1 MMKLIVGFALLLLLN
16 HTLSAQQTSRTGELM
31 SLLNQYF
38 GSSTSSGTKAKLA
51 QRTFYIKSD
60 SLFICFFDPDDI
72 FTKGEY
78 RDTNA
83 IPLGQLEKVILVTG
97 RSADGA
103 AGAGIQFIP
112 RFTEPSIPKPISEN
126 NGAVGEVSGQSL
138 SQVAAGTL
146 NQKMTGQVAGVTV
159 GNDNSPGG
167 AAMVRI
173 RGFGSINS
181 NSPLYVVDGVPITN
195 INTINPNDIESVNV
209 LKDPSTTAIYGVRGA
224 NGVVLIKTKTG
235 GATTFVIPNEILNQ
249 KPLPYT
255 LWVYGKKA
263 KEFKK
268 EGIGEKI
275 QELLVK

>member
-1 MMKLIVGFALLLLLN
+1 MKLLVGFAFILLLN
-16 HTLSAQQTSRTGELM
+16 HSVAAQQTSRSGELV
-31 SLLNQYF
+31 SILNQYF
-38 GSSTSSGTKAKLA
+38 GSSASSGSKAKQA
-51 QRTFYIKSD
+51 QRTFTIKSD
-60 SLFICFFDPDDI
+60 SLFIYFYDPEDL

-83 IPLGQLEKVILVTG
+83 IPLRQLEKMVVVSG
-97 RSADGA
+97 RSAEGV
-103 AGAGIQFIP
+103 AGIGIQFIP
-112 RFTEPSIPKPISEN
+112 KFIEPTIFKLKSDN
-126 NGAVGEVSGQSL
+126 NGAVSQVNEQDL
-138 SQVAAGTL
+138 SQINAGNL
-146 NQKMTGQVAGVTV
+146 NQKLTGQVAGVTV

-173 RGFGSINS
+173 RGFGSINA

-235 GATTFVIPNEILNQ
+235 ETNTFKIPDEILNQ

-268 EGIGEKI
+268 EGVGERI
-275 QELLVK
+275 QELLR

>member
-1 MMKLIVGFALLLLLN
+1 MKLILGFALLLLLN
-16 HTLSAQQTSRTGELM
+16 HSLAAQQTSRSGELI
-31 SLLNQYF
+31 SILNQYF
-38 GSSTSSGTKAKLA
+38 GSSASSGSKAKQA
-51 QRTFYIKSD
+51 QRTFAIKSD
-60 SLFICFFDPDDI
+60 SLFIYFYDPEDL

-83 IPLGQLEKVILVTG
+83 IPLGQLEKVMVVSG
-97 RSADGA
+97 RSAEGA
-103 AGAGIQFIP
+103 AGVGIQFIP
-112 RFTEPSIPKPISEN
+112 RFIEPSVAKPRSNN
-126 NGAVGEVSGQSL
+126 NGAVGEVSAQNL

-146 NQKMTGQVAGVTV
+146 NQKMAGQVAGVTV

-173 RGFGSINS
+173 RGFGSINA
-181 NSPLYVVDGVPITN
+181 NSPLYIVDGVPITN
-195 INTINPNDIESVNV
+195 LNTINPNDIESVNV

-235 GATTFVIPNEILNQ
+235 GTSTFKIPDEILHQ

-268 EGIGEKI
+268 GGMGEKI
-275 QELLVK
+275 KELLLK

>member
-1 MMKLIVGFALLLLLN
+1 MKLIVGFALLLILN
-16 HTLSAQQTSRTGELM
+16 HSLAAQQTSRSGELI
-31 SLLNQYF
+31 SILNQFF
-38 GSSTSSGTKAKLA
+38 GSSASSGSKTKQA
-51 QRTFYIKSD
+51 QRTFSIKSD
-60 SLFICFFDPDDI
+60 SLFIYFYDPEDL

-83 IPLGQLEKVILVTG
+83 IPLGQLEKVVVVSG
-97 RSADGA
+97 RSAEGA
-103 AGAGIQFIP
+103 AGIGIQFIP
-112 RFTEPSIPKPISEN
+112 RFIEPSIPKPKSDN
-126 NGAVGEVSGQSL
+126 NGAVGEVSGQNL

-146 NQKMTGQVAGVTV
+146 NQKMAGQVAGVTV
-159 GNDNSPGG
+159 VSDNSPGG

-173 RGFGSINS
+173 RGFGSINA

-235 GATTFVIPNEILNQ
+235 GATTFKIPDEILHQ

-263 KEFKK
+263 KDFKK
-268 EGIGEKI
+268 GGVGEKI
-275 QELLVK
+275 QELLK

>member
-1 MMKLIVGFALLLLLN
+1 MKILVSFALFLCVTNSLM
-16 HTLSAQQTSRTGELM
+16 AQKM
-31 SLLNQYF
+31 SQPNKLVGILKQYF
-38 GSSTSSGTKAKLA
+38 ESSTSSGSKAKQA
-51 QRTFYIKSD
+51 QRSFAIKSD
-60 SLFICFFDPDDI
+60 SLFIYFYDPEDL

-83 IPLGQLEKVILVTG
+83 IPLGQLEKVVVVSG
-97 RSADGA
+97 RSAEGV
-103 AGAGIQFIP
+103 AGVGIQFIP
-112 RFTEPSIPKPISEN
+112 RFIEPSIAKPRSDN
-126 NGAVGEVSGQSL
+126 NGAVGEVSAQNL

-146 NQKMTGQVAGVTV
+146 NQKMAGQVAGVTV

-173 RGFGSINS
+173 RGFGSINA

-195 INTINPNDIESVNV
+195 LNTINPNDIESVNV

-235 GATTFVIPNEILNQ
+235 GATTFKIPDEILHQ

-275 QELLVK
+275 KELLN

>member
-1 MMKLIVGFALLLLLN
+1 MKIFFSFALLFCMSNSLM
-16 HTLSAQQTSRTGELM
+16 AQENSRSGELI
-31 SLLNQYF
+31 SFLNQYF
-38 GSSTSSGTKAKLA
+38 GSSTSSGSKAKQA
-51 QRTFYIKSD
+51 QRTFSIKSD
-60 SLFICFFDPDDI
+60 SLFIYFYDPEDL

-83 IPLGQLEKVILVTG
+83 IPLGQLEKVVLVSG
-97 RSADGA
+97 RSAEGA
-103 AGAGIQFIP
+103 AGIGIQFIP
-112 RFTEPSIPKPISEN
+112 RFIEPSIPKPRSDN
-126 NGAVGEVSGQSL
+126 NGAVGEVSGQNL

-146 NQKMTGQVAGVTV
+146 NQKMTGQVAGVIV

-235 GATTFVIPNEILNQ
+235 GPTTFKIPDEILHQ

-268 EGIGEKI
+268 GGVGEKI
-275 QELLVK
+275 QELLK

>member
-1 MMKLIVGFALLLLLN
+1 MKLIVGFALLLLLN
-16 HTLSAQQTSRTGELM
+16 HSLAAQQTSRSGELI
-31 SLLNQYF
+31 STLNQYF
-38 GSSTSSGTKAKLA
+38 GSSASSGSKTKQA
-51 QRTFYIKSD
+51 QRTFSIKSE
-60 SLFICFFDPDDI
+60 SLFIYFYDPEDL

-83 IPLGQLEKVILVTG
+83 IPLGQLEKVVVVSG
-97 RSADGA
+97 RSAEGA
-103 AGAGIQFIP
+103 AGIGIQFIP
-112 RFTEPSIPKPISEN
+112 RFIEPSIPKPKSDN
-126 NGAVGEVSGQSL
+126 NGAVGEVSGQNL

-146 NQKMTGQVAGVTV
+146 NQKMAGQVAGVTV
-159 GNDNSPGG
+159 VSDNSPGG

-173 RGFGSINS
+173 RGFGSINA

-235 GATTFVIPNEILNQ
+235 GATTFKIPDEILHQ

-263 KEFKK
+263 KDFKK
-268 EGIGEKI
+268 GGVGEKI
-275 QELLVK
+275 QELLK

>member
-1 MMKLIVGFALLLLLN
+1 MPRCIVPSKPK
-16 HTLSAQQTSRTGELM
+16 HR
-31 SLLNQYF
+31 
-38 GSSTSSGTKAKLA
+38 
-51 QRTFYIKSD
+51 SD
-60 SLFICFFDPDDI
+60 
-72 FTKGEY
+72 
-78 RDTNA
+78 
-83 IPLGQLEKVILVTG
+83 
-97 RSADGA
+97 
-103 AGAGIQFIP
+103 
-112 RFTEPSIPKPISEN
+112 N
-126 NGAVGEVSGQSL
+126 NGAVGKVSGQNL

-146 NQKMTGQVAGVTV
+146 NQKLTGQIAGVTV

-235 GATTFVIPNEILNQ
+235 GTSPFIIPNEILNQ

-268 EGIGEKI
+268 GGLAEKI
-275 QELLVK
+275 QELLK

>member
-1 MMKLIVGFALLLLLN
+1 MKIFFSFALLFCMSNSLMG
-16 HTLSAQQTSRTGELM
+16 QQTSRSGELI
-31 SLLNQYF
+31 SFLNQYF
-38 GSSTSSGTKAKLA
+38 GSSTSSGSKAKQA
-51 QRTFYIKSD
+51 QRTFSIKSV
-60 SLFICFFDPDDI
+60 SLFIYFYDPEDL

-83 IPLGQLEKVILVTG
+83 IPLGQLEKVVLVSG
-97 RSADGA
+97 RSAEGA
-103 AGAGIQFIP
+103 AGIGIQFIP
-112 RFTEPSIPKPISEN
+112 RFIEPSIPKPRSDN
-126 NGAVGEVSGQSL
+126 NGAVGEVSGQNL

-173 RGFGSINS
+173 RGFGSINA

-235 GATTFVIPNEILNQ
+235 GPTTFKIPDEILHQ

-268 EGIGEKI
+268 GGVGEKI
-275 QELLVK
+275 QVLLK

>member
-1 MMKLIVGFALLLLLN
+1 MNLLKGFALILLVN
-16 HTLSAQQTSRTGELM
+16 YSVVAQQSSRSSEIL
-31 SLLNQYF
+31 SILNQYF
-38 GSSTSSGTKAKLA
+38 GSSTSSGSKAKQA
-51 QRTFYIKSD
+51 QRSFAIKSD
-60 SLFICFFDPDDI
+60 SLFIYFYDPEDL

-83 IPLGQLEKVILVTG
+83 IPLGQLEKVVLVSG

-103 AGAGIQFIP
+103 AGVGIQFIP
-112 RFTEPSIPKPISEN
+112 RFIEPSNPKPRSDN
-126 NGAVGEVSGQSL
+126 NGAVGEVSGQNL

-146 NQKMTGQVAGVTV
+146 NQKLIGQVAGVTV

-173 RGFGSINS
+173 RGFGSINA
-181 NSPLYVVDGVPITN
+181 NSPLYVVDGIPITN
-195 INTINPNDIESVNV
+195 LNTINPNDIESVNV

-235 GATTFVIPNEILNQ
+235 GATTFKIPDEILHQ

-263 KEFKK
+263 KDLKK
-268 EGIGEKI
+268 GGLGEKI
-275 QELLVK
+275 EKLFTF

>member
-1 MMKLIVGFALLLLLN
+1 MKGFALILLLN
-16 HTLSAQQTSRTGELM
+16 YSLVAQPPSRASELLSI
-31 SLLNQYF
+31 LNQYF
-38 GSSTSSGTKAKLA
+38 GLSTSSGSKAKQA
-51 QRTFYIKSD
+51 QRTFFIKSD
-60 SLFICFFDPDDI
+60 SLFIYFYDPEDL

-83 IPLGQLEKVILVTG
+83 IPLGQLEKVVTVSG
-97 RSADGA
+97 RSADGK
-103 AGAGIQFIP
+103 AGIGIQFIP
-112 RFTEPSIPKPISEN
+112 RFIDPSMPKPKSDH
-126 NGAVGEVSGQSL
+126 NGAFSEVSGQNL
-138 SQVAAGTL
+138 SQVTAGTL
-146 NQKMTGQVAGVTV
+146 NQKLTGQIAGVTV

-195 INTINPNDIESVNV
+195 INTLNPNDIESVNV

-224 NGVVLIKTKTG
+224 NGVVVIKTKTG
-235 GATTFVIPNEILNQ
+235 GPTTFKIPDEILNQ

-268 EGIGEKI
+268 GSIGEKI
-275 QELLVK
+275 EKILTN

>member
-60 SLFICFFDPDDI
+60 SLFICFFDPEDI

>member
-1 MMKLIVGFALLLLLN
+1 MKIFFSFALLFCMSNSLM
-16 HTLSAQQTSRTGELM
+16 AQQTSRSVELI
-31 SLLNQYF
+31 SILNQFF
-38 GSSTSSGTKAKLA
+38 GSSASSGSKAKQA
-51 QRTFYIKSD
+51 QRTFSIKSD
-60 SLFICFFDPDDI
+60 SLFIYFYDPEDL

-83 IPLGQLEKVILVTG
+83 IPLGQLEKVVVVSG
-97 RSADGA
+97 RSAEGA
-103 AGAGIQFIP
+103 AGIGIQFIP
-112 RFTEPSIPKPISEN
+112 RFIEPSIPKPKSDN
-126 NGAVGEVSGQSL
+126 NGAVGEVSGQNL

-146 NQKMTGQVAGVTV
+146 NQKMAGQVAGVTV
-159 GNDNSPGG
+159 VSDNSPGG

-173 RGFGSINS
+173 RGFGSINA

-235 GATTFVIPNEILNQ
+235 GATTFKIPDEILHQ

-268 EGIGEKI
+268 GGVGEKI
-275 QELLVK
+275 QELLK

>member
-1 MMKLIVGFALLLLLN
+1 M
-16 HTLSAQQTSRTGELM
+16 AQQTSRSGELI
-31 SLLNQYF
+31 SILNQFF
-38 GSSTSSGTKAKLA
+38 GSSASSGSKAKQA
-51 QRTFYIKSD
+51 QRTFSIKSD
-60 SLFICFFDPDDI
+60 SLFIYFYDPEDL

-83 IPLGQLEKVILVTG
+83 IPLGQLEKVVIVSG
-97 RSADGA
+97 RSAEGA
-103 AGAGIQFIP
+103 AGIGIQFIP
-112 RFTEPSIPKPISEN
+112 RFIEPSIPKPKSDN
-126 NGAVGEVSGQSL
+126 NGAVGEVSGQNL

-146 NQKMTGQVAGVTV
+146 NQKMAGQVAGVTV
-159 GNDNSPGG
+159 VSDNSPGG

-173 RGFGSINS
+173 RGFGSINA

-235 GATTFVIPNEILNQ
+235 GATTFKIPDEILHQ

-268 EGIGEKI
+268 GGVGEKI
-275 QELLVK
+275 QELLK

>member
-1 MMKLIVGFALLLLLN
+1 MKLILGFALLLLFN
-16 HTLSAQQTSRTGELM
+16 HSLAAQQTSRSGELI
-31 SLLNQYF
+31 SILNQYF
-38 GSSTSSGTKAKLA
+38 GSSTSSGSKAKQA
-51 QRTFYIKSD
+51 QRTFAIKSD
-60 SLFICFFDPDDI
+60 SLFIYFYDPEDL

-83 IPLGQLEKVILVTG
+83 IPLGQLEKVMVVSG
-97 RSADGA
+97 RSAEGA
-103 AGAGIQFIP
+103 AGVGIQFIP
-112 RFTEPSIPKPISEN
+112 RFIEPSVAKPRSNN
-126 NGAVGEVSGQSL
+126 NGAVGEVSAQNL

-146 NQKMTGQVAGVTV
+146 NQKMAGQVAGVTV

-173 RGFGSINS
+173 RGFGSINA
-181 NSPLYVVDGVPITN
+181 NSPLYIVDGVPITN
-195 INTINPNDIESVNV
+195 LNTINPNDIESVNV

-235 GATTFVIPNEILNQ
+235 GTSTFKIPDEILHQ

-268 EGIGEKI
+268 GEIGEKI
-275 QELLVK
+275 QELLK

>member
-1 MMKLIVGFALLLLLN
+1 MKIFFSFALLFLLN
-16 HTLSAQQTSRTGELM
+16 HSVAAQQTSRSVELI
-31 SLLNQYF
+31 SILNQFF
-38 GSSTSSGTKAKLA
+38 GSSASSGSKAKQA
-51 QRTFYIKSD
+51 QRTFSIKSD
-60 SLFICFFDPDDI
+60 SLFIYFYDPEDL

-83 IPLGQLEKVILVTG
+83 IPLGQLEKVVVVSG
-97 RSADGA
+97 RSAEGA
-103 AGAGIQFIP
+103 AGIGIQFIP
-112 RFTEPSIPKPISEN
+112 RFIEPSIPKPKSDN
-126 NGAVGEVSGQSL
+126 NGAVGEVSAQNL

-146 NQKMTGQVAGVTV
+146 NQKMAGQVAGVTV

-173 RGFGSINS
+173 RGFGSINA

-235 GATTFVIPNEILNQ
+235 GATTFKIPDEILHQ

-268 EGIGEKI
+268 GGVGEKI
-275 QELLVK
+275 QELLK

>member
-275 QELLVK
+275 QEFLK

>member
-1 MMKLIVGFALLLLLN
+1 MKLIVGFALLLLSN
-16 HTLSAQQTSRTGELM
+16 HSLMGQQTSRSSELI

-38 GSSTSSGTKAKLA
+38 GSSASSGSKSKRA
-51 QRTFYIKSD
+51 QRSFSIKSD
-60 SLFICFFDPDDI
+60 SLFIYFYDPEDL

-78 RDTNA
+78 RDTHA
-83 IPLGQLEKVILVTG
+83 IPLGQLEKVVLVSG
-97 RSADGA
+97 RSAEGEK
-103 AGAGIQFIP
+103 GMGIQFIP
-112 RFTEPSIPKPISEN
+112 RFIEPSNPKHRSDN
-126 NGAVGEVSGQSL
+126 NGAVGKVSGQNL

-146 NQKMTGQVAGVTV
+146 NQKLTGQIAGVTV

-235 GATTFVIPNEILNQ
+235 GTSPFIIPNEILNQ

-268 EGIGEKI
+268 GGLAEKI
-275 QELLVK
+275 QELILK

>member
-1 MMKLIVGFALLLLLN
+1 MKLIVGFALLLILN
-16 HTLSAQQTSRTGELM
+16 HSLAAQQTSRSGELI
-31 SLLNQYF
+31 SILNQFF
-38 GSSTSSGTKAKLA
+38 GSSASSGSKTKQA
-51 QRTFYIKSD
+51 QRTFSIKSD
-60 SLFICFFDPDDI
+60 SLFIYFYDPEDL

-83 IPLGQLEKVILVTG
+83 IPLGQLEKVVVVSG
-97 RSADGA
+97 RSAEGA
-103 AGAGIQFIP
+103 TGIGIQFIP
-112 RFTEPSIPKPISEN
+112 RFIEPSIPKPKSDN
-126 NGAVGEVSGQSL
+126 NGAVGEVSGQNL

-146 NQKMTGQVAGVTV
+146 NQKMAGQVAGVTV
-159 GNDNSPGG
+159 VSDNSPGG

-173 RGFGSINS
+173 RGFGSINA

-235 GATTFVIPNEILNQ
+235 GATTFKIPDEILHQ

-263 KEFKK
+263 KDFKK
-268 EGIGEKI
+268 GGVGEKI
-275 QELLVK
+275 QELLK

>member
-1 MMKLIVGFALLLLLN
+1 MKIFFSFALLFCMSNSLM
-16 HTLSAQQTSRTGELM
+16 AQQTSRSGELI
-31 SLLNQYF
+31 SILNQFF
-38 GSSTSSGTKAKLA
+38 GSSASSGSKTKQA
-51 QRTFYIKSD
+51 QRTFSIKSD
-60 SLFICFFDPDDI
+60 SLFIYFYDPEDL

-83 IPLGQLEKVILVTG
+83 IPLGQLEKVVVVSG
-97 RSADGA
+97 RSAEGA
-103 AGAGIQFIP
+103 AGIGIQFIP
-112 RFTEPSIPKPISEN
+112 RFIEPSIPKPKSDN
-126 NGAVGEVSGQSL
+126 NGAVGEVSGQNL

-146 NQKMTGQVAGVTV
+146 NQKMAGQVAGVTV
-159 GNDNSPGG
+159 VSDNSPGG

-173 RGFGSINS
+173 RGFGSINA

-235 GATTFVIPNEILNQ
+235 GATTFKIPDEILHQ

-263 KEFKK
+263 KDFKK
-268 EGIGEKI
+268 GGVGEKI
-275 QELLVK
+275 QELLK

>member
-1 MMKLIVGFALLLLLN
+1 MKLIVGFALLLLLN
-16 HTLSAQQTSRTGELM
+16 HSLAAQQTSRSVELI
-31 SLLNQYF
+31 STLNQYF
-38 GSSTSSGTKAKLA
+38 GSSASSGSKTKQA
-51 QRTFYIKSD
+51 QRTFSIKSD
-60 SLFICFFDPDDI
+60 SLFIYFYDPEDL

-83 IPLGQLEKVILVTG
+83 IPLGQLEKVVVVSG
-97 RSADGA
+97 RSAEGA
-103 AGAGIQFIP
+103 AGIGIQFIP
-112 RFTEPSIPKPISEN
+112 RFIEPSIPKPKSDN
-126 NGAVGEVSGQSL
+126 NGAVGEVSGQNL

-181 NSPLYVVDGVPITN
+181 NSPLYVVDGVPINN

-235 GATTFVIPNEILNQ
+235 GATTFKIPDEILHQ

-263 KEFKK
+263 KDFKK
-268 EGIGEKI
+268 GGVGEKI
-275 QELLVK
+275 QELLK

>member
-1 MMKLIVGFALLLLLN
+1 M
-16 HTLSAQQTSRTGELM
+16 AQQTSRSVELI
-31 SLLNQYF
+31 SILNQFF
-38 GSSTSSGTKAKLA
+38 GSSASSGSKAKQA
-51 QRTFYIKSD
+51 QRTFSIKSD
-60 SLFICFFDPDDI
+60 SLFIYFYDPEDL

-83 IPLGQLEKVILVTG
+83 IPLGQLEKVVVVSG
-97 RSADGA
+97 RSAEGA
-103 AGAGIQFIP
+103 AGIGIQFIP
-112 RFTEPSIPKPISEN
+112 RFIEPSIPKLKSDN
-126 NGAVGEVSGQSL
+126 NGAVGAVSGQNL

-146 NQKMTGQVAGVTV
+146 NQKMAGQVAGVTV
-159 GNDNSPGG
+159 VSDNSPGG

-224 NGVVLIKTKTG
+224 NGVVLIRTKTG
-235 GATTFVIPNEILNQ
+235 GPTTFKIPDEILHQ

-268 EGIGEKI
+268 GGVGEKI
-275 QELLVK
+275 QELLK

>member
-1 MMKLIVGFALLLLLN
+1 MKLIVGFALLLLLN

-60 SLFICFFDPDDI
+60 SLFICFFDPEDI

-112 RFTEPSIPKPISEN
+112 RFTEPSIPKQISDN

>member
-1 MMKLIVGFALLLLLN
+1 MKLLVGFAFILLLN
-16 HTLSAQQTSRTGELM
+16 HSVAAQQTSRSGELI
-31 SLLNQYF
+31 SILNQYF
-38 GSSTSSGTKAKLA
+38 GSSASSGSKAKQA
-51 QRTFYIKSD
+51 QRTFTIKSD
-60 SLFICFFDPDDI
+60 SLFIYFYDPEDL

-83 IPLGQLEKVILVTG
+83 IPLGQLEKVVVVSG
-97 RSADGA
+97 RSAEGV
-103 AGAGIQFIP
+103 AGIGIQFIP
-112 RFTEPSIPKPISEN
+112 KFIEPAIFKLKSDN
-126 NGAVGEVSGQSL
+126 NGAVSQVNGQDL
-138 SQVAAGTL
+138 SQINAGNL
-146 NQKMTGQVAGVTV
+146 NQKLTGQVAGVTV

-173 RGFGSINS
+173 RGFGSINA

-235 GATTFVIPNEILNQ
+235 GTNTFKIPDEILNQ

-268 EGIGEKI
+268 EGVGERI
-275 QELLVK
+275 QELLR

>member
-1 MMKLIVGFALLLLLN
+1 MKLILGFALLLLFN
-16 HTLSAQQTSRTGELM
+16 HSLAAQQTSRSGELI
-31 SLLNQYF
+31 SILNQYF
-38 GSSTSSGTKAKLA
+38 GSSTSSGSKAKQA
-51 QRTFYIKSD
+51 QRTFAIKSD
-60 SLFICFFDPDDI
+60 SLFIYFYDPEDL

-83 IPLGQLEKVILVTG
+83 IPLGQLEKVMVVSG
-97 RSADGA
+97 RSAEGA
-103 AGAGIQFIP
+103 AGVGIQFIP
-112 RFTEPSIPKPISEN
+112 RFIEPSVAKPRSNN
-126 NGAVGEVSGQSL
+126 NGAVGEVSAQNL

-146 NQKMTGQVAGVTV
+146 NQKMAGQVAGVTV

-173 RGFGSINS
+173 RGFGSINA
-181 NSPLYVVDGVPITN
+181 NSPLYIGDGVPITN
-195 INTINPNDIESVNV
+195 LNTINPNDIESVNV

-235 GATTFVIPNEILNQ
+235 GTSTFKIPDEILHQ

-268 EGIGEKI
+268 GGMGEKI
-275 QELLVK
+275 KELLLK

>member
-1 MMKLIVGFALLLLLN
+1 MKLIVGFALLLLLN
-16 HTLSAQQTSRTGELM
+16 HSLAAQKTSRSGELI
-31 SLLNQYF
+31 STLNQYF
-38 GSSTSSGTKAKLA
+38 GSSASSGSKTKQA
-51 QRTFYIKSD
+51 QRTFSIKSD
-60 SLFICFFDPDDI
+60 SLFIYFYDPEDL

-83 IPLGQLEKVILVTG
+83 IPLGQLEKVVLVSG
-97 RSADGA
+97 RSAEGA
-103 AGAGIQFIP
+103 AGIGIQFIP
-112 RFTEPSIPKPISEN
+112 RFIEPSIPKPRSDN
-126 NGAVGEVSGQSL
+126 NGAVGEVSGQNL

-235 GATTFVIPNEILNQ
+235 GPTTFKIPDEILHQ

-268 EGIGEKI
+268 GGVGEKI
-275 QELLVK
+275 QELLK

>member
-1 MMKLIVGFALLLLLN
+1 MKLILGFALLLLFN
-16 HTLSAQQTSRTGELM
+16 HSLAAQQTSRSGELI
-31 SLLNQYF
+31 SILNQYF
-38 GSSTSSGTKAKLA
+38 GSSTSSGSKAKQA
-51 QRTFYIKSD
+51 QRTFAIKSD
-60 SLFICFFDPDDI
+60 SLFIYFYDPEDL

-83 IPLGQLEKVILVTG
+83 IPLGQLEKVIVVSG
-97 RSADGA
+97 RSAEGA
-103 AGAGIQFIP
+103 AGVGIQFIP
-112 RFTEPSIPKPISEN
+112 RFIEPSVAKPRSNN
-126 NGAVGEVSGQSL
+126 NGAVGEVSAQNL

-146 NQKMTGQVAGVTV
+146 NQKMAGQVAGVTV

-173 RGFGSINS
+173 RGFGSINA
-181 NSPLYVVDGVPITN
+181 NSPLYIVDGVPITN
-195 INTINPNDIESVNV
+195 LNTINPNDIESVNV

-235 GATTFVIPNEILNQ
+235 GTSTFKIPDEILHQ

-268 EGIGEKI
+268 GGMGEKI
-275 QELLVK
+275 KELLLK